1 MIHRV
6 HLSTRMTTE
15 EIDTANRL
23 WDAYEASHD
32 LSAEQGK
39 VAAIEPHSGQ
49 IVIADTAGD
58 LLAIRGSQ
66 APPALLK
73 RIGSAAFYQKG
84 GRR

>member
-1 MIHRV
+1 
-6 HLSTRMTTE
+6 MTTE

-58 LLAIRGSQ
+58 ILAIRGPD
-66 APPALLK
+66 AHPALLK
-73 RIGSAAFYQKG
+73 RIGSMSFYQK
-84 GRR
+84 RARAA